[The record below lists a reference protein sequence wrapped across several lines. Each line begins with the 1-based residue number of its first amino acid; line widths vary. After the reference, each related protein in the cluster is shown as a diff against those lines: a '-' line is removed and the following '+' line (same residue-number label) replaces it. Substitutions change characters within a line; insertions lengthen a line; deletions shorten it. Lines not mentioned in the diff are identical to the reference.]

1 MEIGFREIL
10 LVVLAV
16 CALAGIAMLIRKT
29 VR

>member
-10 LVVLAV
+10 LAVLAV
-16 CALAGIAMLIRKT
+16 CALAGIAMPIRKT